1 MKNKLT
7 QFKNDMTLNKALRMF
22 MFTAPLMAIVGLLV
36 AIPVINSLGGANILP
51 GAFALEGNLTKG
63 LAVIGGGIA
72 ALGMLGSGLGQGIA
86 AGKAA
91 EAISRNPEAES
102 KIRSM
107 FLVGAAIAESAAL
120 YAFVIAIMA
129 IFIVK

>member
-1 MKNKLT
+1 MKKLT

-22 MFTAPLMAIVGLLV
+22 MFTMPIMAVVGLLI
-36 AIPVINSLGGANILP
+36 AIPVINAVGGSAVMP
-51 GAFALEGNLTKG
+51 DFFATAEGELQKG
-63 LAVIGGGIA
+63 LAVVGGGIA

-129 IFIVK
+129 IFIV

>member
-1 MKNKLT
+1 MKKLT

-22 MFTAPLMAIVGLLV
+22 MFTMPIMAVVGLLI
-36 AIPVINSLGGANILP
+36 AIPVINAVGGSAVMP
-51 GAFALEGNLTKG
+51 SMFATGVGELQKG
-63 LAVIGGGIA
+63 LAVVGGGIA

-129 IFIVK
+129 IFIV

>member
-36 AIPVINSLGGANILP
+36 AIPVINSLGGQDILP
-51 GAFALEGNLTKG
+51 AAFQLEGNLTKG